1 MFSLQDVYAKVHE
14 IMTGNLGA
22 AGTTQGLNISPGS
35 QGLLVVCAS
44 MRVLGVLEE
53 CCREY
58 ANRFTTVLVKL
69 INRVARDH
77 ASPGGFVLDSS
88 RQGMGRSRCTSVA
101 DRRIDGGDHEL
112 HKTHFS
118 SSANT
123 AAVSLCFGNSTVLF
137 REPSKRHVMHCREVA
152 ELGVPEYGT
161 LNWVTLTAL
170 KLTAN
175 KVLTNVERK
184 KLYLQTLVLLIT
196 GNAAKHTDLAIV
208 MGILSVVRTWLLHPV
223 VVHVPGKPSEYI
235 SLTEKVGGPPGCLEV
250 FIATLIQLPSI
261 TLKSHPKLVS

>member
-1 MFSLQDVYAKVHE
+1 MLEVVRNLFSAPLIYKSVEASSLSSLTFDCVSVLQDVYAKVHE

-88 RQGMGRSRCTSVA
+88 RQGMGRSRCIFILT
-101 DRRIDGGDHEL
+101 DGLLGVNWSL

-118 SSANT
+118 AQPIQQLFPHASKSQLFLLE
-123 AAVSLCFGNSTVLF
+123 SLLNGIPCIAGRWLSWACQSMARST
-137 REPSKRHVMHCREVA
+137 
-152 ELGVPEYGT
+152 G
-161 LNWVTLTAL
+161 
-170 KLTAN
+170 
-175 KVLTNVERK
+175 
-184 KLYLQTLVLLIT
+184 
-196 GNAAKHTDLAIV
+196 
-208 MGILSVVRTWLLHPV
+208 
-223 VVHVPGKPSEYI
+223 
-235 SLTEKVGGPPGCLEV
+235 
-250 FIATLIQLPSI
+250 
-261 TLKSHPKLVS
+261 

>member
-1 MFSLQDVYAKVHE
+1 MDVLQDVYAKVHE

-88 RQGMGRSRCTSVA
+88 RQGMGRSRCTFVA
-101 DRRIDGGDHEL
+101 DRWVAGGDQEL

-118 SSANT
+118 AQPIQQ
-123 AAVSLCFGNSTVLF
+123 LF
-137 REPSKRHVMHCREVA
+137 PHA
-152 ELGVPEYGT
+152 
-161 LNWVTLTAL
+161 
-170 KLTAN
+170 
-175 KVLTNVERK
+175 
-184 KLYLQTLVLLIT
+184 
-196 GNAAKHTDLAIV
+196 
-208 MGILSVVRTWLLHPV
+208 
-223 VVHVPGKPSEYI
+223 SETQMF
-235 SLTEKVGGPPGCLEV
+235 S
-250 FIATLIQLPSI
+250 
-261 TLKSHPKLVS
+261 LKSLLNGISCIAGKWLSWACQSMARSTG